1 MTCPICGKVMCDHS
15 PTERG
20 QKHGEMMNNF
30 YSDSQD
36 TIHSLT
42 SELSDGLANEV
53 MRALYDREYN
63 THKQR
68 IIRSPRH
75 SSASEFLE
83 DIFGPLETRILHKH
97 KDKKDVY
104 DRESL
109 RITQDGEVI
118 VYNLVTFNLPTRFKQ
133 EHETILQGNPIGPTF
148 QHYGHRIIRVTR
160 CIFPFTPPISLT
172 DLFRTKGNAT
182 VQVLDFYVDKKSKST
197 KYAELVE
204 VYSPRVHF

>member
-36 TIHSLT
+36 TIHSPT

-63 THKQR
+63 SHKQR
-68 IIRSPRH
+68 ITGSPRH

-83 DIFGPLETRILHKH
+83 DIFGPLETRILHNH
-97 KDKKDVY
+97 EDKKDVY

-109 RITQDGEVI
+109 RLTQDGSVI
-118 VYNLVTFNLPTRFKQ
+118 AYNLVTFNLPTRFKK
-133 EHETILQGNPIGPTF
+133 EH
-148 QHYGHRIIRVTR
+148 
-160 CIFPFTPPISLT
+160 
-172 DLFRTKGNAT
+172 
-182 VQVLDFYVDKKSKST
+182 KSNFK
-197 KYAELVE
+197 
-204 VYSPRVHF
+204 R